1 MLTVCIQAGGRS
13 SRMGKDK
20 GLIRLAGKP
29 LIEHVLDRV
38 LDLGDQVILTTNQPA
53 SYAYLGLKMARD
65 ANPGQGALAGLY
77 TALQAAN
84 GERVL
89 VVACDMPFL
98 NRKLLEYML
107 DQGAGYDV
115 IVPRWQ
121 GRHEPLHAVY
131 GRRCLALVRNTLQ
144 DGGVKMTDFFAEAR
158 VKEIEPAEI
167 EAFDPQGRSFFNINT
182 PQELK
187 LAEEILNRE
196 G

>member
-1 MLTVCIQAGGRS
+1 
-13 SRMGKDK
+13 MGEDK

-29 LIEHVLDRV
+29 LIEHVLERL
-38 LDLGDQVILTTNQPA
+38 LDLGDEVILTTNQPA
-53 SYAYLGLKMARD
+53 SYAYLGLKMAQD

-107 DQGAGYDV
+107 GQGADYDV

-121 GRHEPLHAVY
+121 GRYEPLHAVY
-131 GRRCLALVRNTLQ
+131 ARHCLALVRNSLQ
-144 DGGVKMTDFFAEAR
+144 DGGAKMTDFFAKAR
-158 VKEIEPAEI
+158 VMEIEPAEI
-167 EAFDPQGRSFFNINT
+167 EAFDPEGRSFFNINT